1 MQMGKWQQ
9 RARALQND
17 LDEEVAFVSS
27 VSTLQSVSAK
37 KSCTGASMIV
47 PDATQPARIL
57 YRATDLMP
65 ELALIVGAR
74 DDVGFIDN
82 ILAGRSGRE
91 RHQLLSGYREV
102 WLHAIEAK
110 QPKSHEINNVGRK
123 HANRWLYGQAAAKTP
138 ATVTEPSDFTNDF
151 GKIWSDSWAV

>member
-1 MQMGKWQQ
+1 MGKWQQ
-9 RARALQND
+9 KVRALQH
-17 LDEEVAFVSS
+17 EQAYPEGFVSS
-27 VSTLQSVSAK
+27 VSTLPSVSAK
-37 KSCTGASMIV
+37 KSRDAISVTE
-47 PDATQPARIL
+47 PDTTTPVRML

-82 ILAGRSGRE
+82 ILAGMSGRE

-102 WLHAIEAK
+102 WLQAIEAK
-110 QPKSHEINNVGRK
+110 QPKPHEIDNVGRK
-123 HANRWLYGQAAAKTP
+123 HANRWLYGQAAAKEP
-138 ATVTEPSDFTNDF
+138 ATVNEPSDLTNDF

>member
-1 MQMGKWQQ
+1 MGRWLKRSQ
-9 RARALQND
+9 ALQHKRA
-17 LDEEVAFVSS
+17 EKEAFVSS
-27 VSTLQSVSAK
+27 VSSLQSVSAK
-37 KSCTGASMIV
+37 KSGADVSTIE
-47 PDATQPARIL
+47 PDSTHQARIL

-91 RHQLLSGYREV
+91 RHQLLSGYREL
-102 WLHAIEAK
+102 WLQAIEAK
-110 QPKSHEINNVGRK
+110 QLKSHEIDNVGRK
-123 HANRWLYGQAAAKTP
+123 HANCWLYGQAAAKTP